1 MFSRMSEWDARCWIE
16 MTIKKKEFLSV
27 AIGSDKFENGVAEI
41 QLNSA
46 IMLILFFLEL
56 YISKMNL
63 ETGRGFVIFNLR
75 KVNLR
80 NVRAATAI

>member
-1 MFSRMSEWDARCWIE
+1 